1 MTAARFID
9 SRAVHRVLVPGAL
22 AMVATLAIAS
32 IAQSRI
38 AQASLAPAS
47 FADIAARVGP
57 AVVNIIVEHKRM
69 PMPATAMP
77 GTPSPGAPGQPFSEG
92 PMRDF
97 MERFFGRDMPGFRT
111 PMPAPPGGR
120 GGGGGMAAGSGFIID
135 PAGYVV
141 TNNHVVAGAGTIRI
155 KLHDGKAF
163 DATLIGGDART
174 DLALL
179 KIDAGTPLPFVT
191 FGNSDRIRAGDWVMT
206 IGNPFGLGGT
216 VTAGIVSARG
226 RDLPGGSLVDFL
238 QIDAAINQGNS
249 GGPAFDADGNVIGV
263 NTAIFSPNGGNVGIG
278 FAIPSNTA
286 KTVIADLRV
295 HGAVERGWLGVQIQP
310 VTQDIAEGLGLAAA
324 TGALVASVI
333 AEGPARKAG
342 IAQGDVITKW
352 DGKTV
357 ARMRDLPRLVAATGI
372 GETVEVEVMR
382 NGKAKTLSLEA
393 GRMPSPP
400 KMAAARTGRE
410 AAGTL
415 AGTGI
420 VVADLDAPMRA
431 RYGLDGNLEGAVVSH
446 VAPASPAAAVGI
458 RRGDV
463 IQRVA
468 TTEIR
473 SAGDAVGAVA
483 KARQDGRRAVTLL
496 IEREGRDRFV
506 AIRFADA

>member
-1 MTAARFID
+1 MTAASFID

-22 AMVATLAIAS
+22 AMVATLAVAS
-32 IAQSRI
+32 IAHARP
-38 AQASLAPAS
+38 APAT
-47 FADIAARVGP
+47 FADIAAKVGP
-57 AVVNIIVEHKRM
+57 AVVNITVENKHAA
-69 PMPATAMP
+69 MPATPMP
-77 GTPSPGAPGQPFSEG
+77 GRPGEGLSEG
-92 PMRDF
+92 PFRDF
-97 MERFFGRDMPGFRT
+97 MERFFGRDMPDFRS
-111 PMPAPPGGR
+111 PNPAPPHGR
-120 GGGGGMAAGSGFIID
+120 GDGGSRRGGMAAGSGFIID

-141 TNNHVVAGAGTIRI
+141 TNNHVIAGGGKIRI
-155 KLHDGKAF
+155 KLHEGEAF
-163 DATLIGGDART
+163 DAKLIGGDART

-179 KIDAGTPLPFVT
+179 KIDAGTPLPFVR
-191 FGNSDRIRAGDWVMT
+191 FGNSNDIRAGDWVMT

-286 KTVIADLRV
+286 KTVIADLRA
-295 HGAVERGWLGVQIQP
+295 HGKVVRGWLGVQIQP
-310 VTQDIAEGLGLAAA
+310 VTEDIAEGLGLKTTA
-324 TGALVASVI
+324 GALVASVI

-342 IAQGDVITKW
+342 IAQGDVITEW
-352 DGKTV
+352 DGKPV
-357 ARMRDLPRLVAATGI
+357 QRLRDLPRLVAATGI
-372 GETVEVEVMR
+372 GKSVEVVVMR
-382 NGKAKTLSLEA
+382 DGKAKTISA
-393 GRMPSPP
+393 MTGRMPTSR
-400 KMAAARTGRE
+400 KVAAADTDADTDASG
-410 AAGTL
+410 AGEGAL

-431 RYGLDGNLEGAVVSH
+431 RYGLDGAIEGAVVSH
-446 VAPASPAAAVGI
+446 VAPASPAAAMGI

-468 TTEIR
+468 TTEVR
-473 SAGDAVGAVA
+473 NAGDAVGAVT
-483 KARQDGRRAVTLL
+483 KARKDGRRAVTLL
-496 IEREGRDRFV
+496 IDRKGEDRFV